1 MNDDIRSKI
10 IIEDEFSETLD
21 TLNKATGETMDS
33 VDDLNES
40 LKEQG
45 EQYDKVA
52 DAEKKHEGLL
62 SKLRGQFEKISERV
76 TGYTDRIVNLGNELT
91 SFESR
96 HAGML
101 KIFVPFGLENGVI
114 DRAFDRMSELINNN
128 IESVGLADKLDAM
141 YGEASDVARHASHEL
156 ANSIG
161 EDTKEVTMIA
171 AKAAQQGIGS
181 VHFDRIMHLADR
193 VGSLNVGDTT
203 TGVAETLIQNIKSGH
218 DAGTIASLYG
228 GGEIMERQLRA
239 AGYERALNRGD
250 LDKALDIAE
259 KIAKQAGYTDEAY
272 ERASNSL
279 SKNWNRIGN
288 FATNVK
294 DRLGTIMSRSF
305 APLVKKIADF
315 LTSPKVQN
323 FLRNLEGVVSF
334 VASKVSDAI
343 SWVID
348 HLDDIAK
355 AGLVVGALKLLRI
368 VQMIGIAC
376 GVPPIAITA
385 AVAAGVGLFLL
396 LEHILEELGVCNS
409 VAGLLAGSF
418 VFWKN
423 VVGNIVIAVQNLG
436 HKIAELYHRGTIA
449 SNNFSRF
456 IRTKITDL
464 VMFFVDKI
472 HWALKASGLSNVFD
486 FLGINV
492 TENVEKMRK
501 GLSEFAQFGVRDKG
515 AKAMEEV
522 QHRLDAMRHKFA
534 HQGYTD
540 ALKGVDAA
548 MKIESFGEL
557 GDKIGDWFSQ
567 FGELVDITKGIQGDT
582 NTIRRINEQDEDLK
596 WLKAFSDRQ
605 IMSNYN
611 SSTSNIRNVTFNG
624 MSQAGMNEMGRRNI
638 STMPSRAVL

>member
-1 MNDDIRSKI
+1 MNDEIRSKI
-10 IIEDEFSETLD
+10 IIEDEFSETLE
-21 TLNKATGETMDS
+21 TLNKATEDTMDS

-62 SKLRGQFEKISERV
+62 SKLRGQFSQVAEKV
-76 TGYTDRIVNLGNELT
+76 TGYTERLTNLGNELT

-101 KIFVPFGLENGVI
+101 KMFVPFGLENGVI

-141 YGEASDVARHASHEL
+141 YGEASDVARHAAHEL

-279 SKNWNRIGN
+279 SKNWSRIGN

-294 DRLGTIMSRSF
+294 DRLGTILSRSF
-305 APLVKKIADF
+305 APLVKKVADVLNSPQTQKILRIVETIAGFIAD
-315 LTSPKVQN
+315 KI
-323 FLRNLEGVVSF
+323 
-334 VASKVSDAI
+334 SKGL
-343 SWVID
+343 SWIID
-348 HLDDIAK
+348 HLDIIAK
-355 AGLVVGALKLLRI
+355 IGIGVGVLKILNTLKLINMVLGGSSLI
-368 VQMIGIAC
+368 FFGI
-376 GVPPIAITA
+376 I
-385 AVAAGVGLFLL
+385 AAGVGLFLL

-409 VAGLLAGSF
+409 VAGLLAGTF

-423 VVGNIVIAVQNLG
+423 VAENVVIAVQNLG
-436 HKIAELYHRGTIA
+436 HKIAELYHRGTTA

-534 HQGYTD
+534 QQDYID
-540 ALKGVDAA
+540 PLKGVDAA
-548 MKIESFGEL
+548 MKIESFDEL

-605 IMSNYN
+605 IMSSYN
-611 SSTSNIRNVTFNG
+611 SSTSNVRNVTFNG